1 MSNTA
6 EVLVLHRSQ
15 QEIDRPLTAV
25 EIRAGVNLIQE
36 VMKGVMKEKVHFGTI
51 PGTPKPTLYKAG
63 AEKLLSTFRIA
74 TEPSSVED
82 LSSADEI
89 RYRVTVA
96 AKLQSTG
103 AFLGAAIG
111 ECSSSEE
118 KYRWRRPV
126 CEEEF
131 NETPEDRRRKVWKK
145 GDQKPYQQKQVRTN
159 PADVANTVLKM
170 AHKRAL
176 IAITLVVTAASD
188 IFQQDIE
195 DLPEELQQEIAA
207 EGAPHAFAPLPD
219 PKPIAQT
226 VPPPADAQSGE
237 AGSAPGI
244 YVTGV
249 RVIKVGKNDDGKEW
263 KLYGVKLSNGIEY
276 STLKDA
282 LANIAKTAIARK
294 SAVAFE
300 AGEYNGKSTLES
312 IEELR

>member
-1 MSNTA
+1 VSNTA

-74 TEPSSVED
+74 TEPSHVED
-82 LSSADEI
+82 LSTADEI
-89 RYRVTVA
+89 RYRVTVS

-126 CEEEF
+126 CPEEF
-131 NETPEDRRRKVWKK
+131 NETPEDRRRTAWKK
-145 GDQKPYQQKQVRTN
+145 GDDKKPYQQKQVRTN
-159 PADVANTVLKM
+159 PSDVANTVLKM

-207 EGAPHAFAPLPD
+207 EGAPQSAVSHVNPQPAQKIEAPQAEGD
-219 PKPIAQT
+219 GQEKTA
-226 VPPPADAQSGE
+226 
-237 AGSAPGI
+237 
-244 YVTGV
+244 GV
-249 RVIKVGKNDDGKEW
+249 RVASVRVAKTGKNANGDW
-263 KLYGVKLSNGIEY
+263 KLYVIGLSDGQDYTTFSE
-276 STLKDA
+276 TLASKAKD
-282 LANIAKTAIARK
+282 LLGAKSMVT
-294 SAVAFE
+294 FE
-300 AGEYNGKSTLES
+300 FEETDAGKRNLIL
-312 IEELR
+312 IEEVK

>member
-74 TEPSSVED
+74 TEPSIVED
-82 LSSADEI
+82 LSNADEI
-89 RYRVTVA
+89 RYRVTVSA
-96 AKLQSTG
+96 RSCSPPAR
-103 AFLGAAIG
+103 FLGAAIG

-145 GDQKPYQQKQVRTN
+145 GEPKAYQQKQVRTN
-159 PADVANTVLKM
+159 PSDVANTVLKM

-176 IAITLVVTAASD
+176 IASRSSSPQHPTSSSRTSRIFLRSCRRRSPPRAPLTALWLPSIRSPRKRPNRRKPRATARRRLPASACHPFASRKQGRTRTGNGSSTSSAFGWPGLHD
-188 IFQQDIE
+188 VQRDARFE
-195 DLPEELQQEIAA
+195 G
-207 EGAPHAFAPLPD
+207 EGAARREVDHH
-219 PKPIAQT
+219 
-226 VPPPADAQSGE
+226 
-237 AGSAPGI
+237 
-244 YVTGV
+244 V
-249 RVIKVGKNDDGKEW
+249 RVRREGW
-263 KLYGVKLSNGIEY
+263 Q
-276 STLKDA
+276 A
-282 LANIAKTAIARK
+282 
-294 SAVAFE
+294 
-300 AGEYNGKSTLES
+300 ES
-312 IEELR
+312 DSR

>member
-36 VMKGVMKEKVHFGTI
+36 VMKGVMKQDVHFGKI

-74 TEPSSVED
+74 TEPSIVED

-89 RYRVTVA
+89 RYRVTVS

-103 AFLGAAIG
+103 ALLGAAIG

-145 GDQKPYQQKQVRTN
+145 GEQKAYQQKQVRTN

-176 IAITLVVTAASD
+176 IAVTLVVTAASD

-207 EGAPHAFAPLPD
+207 EGAPHSAPLPD

-226 VPPPADAQSGE
+226 APPAEETTGE
-237 AGSAPGI
+237 QGSAPGI

-249 RVIKVGKNDDGKEW
+249 RVIKTGDKDGKEW

>member
-74 TEPSSVED
+74 TEPSNVED
-82 LSSADEI
+82 LSTADEI
-89 RYRVTVA
+89 RYRVTVS

-126 CEEEF
+126 CDEEF

-145 GDQKPYQQKQVRTN
+145 GEQKPYQQKQVRTN
-159 PADVANTVLKM
+159 PSDVANTVLKM

-195 DLPEELQQEIAA
+195 DLPEELQAEIAA
-207 EGAPHAFAPLPD
+207 EGTAHSTVAHFD
-219 PKPIAQT
+219 PQPSQKT
-226 VPPPADAQSGE
+226 EPPQAEGDSQE
-237 AGSAPGI
+237 KTAGIRVSS
-244 YVTGV
+244 V
-249 RVIKVGKNDDGKEW
+249 RVAKTGKNANGEW
-263 KLYGVKLSNGIEY
+263 KLYVVGLSDGQDYTTFSE
-276 STLKDA
+276 TLASKA
-282 LANIAKTAIARK
+282 KELLAA
-294 SAVAFE
+294 
-300 AGEYNGKSTLES
+300 KSTITFEF
-312 IEELR
+312 EEKDGKRNLILVEEVK